1 MNGMKVGGAE
11 AAHDGRPGGSHAVV
25 LPRFSRSRSLCL
37 AGRGLARL
45 TAAFDALKLWEAAD
59 RAAALRAAAP
69 DIRGVASTG
78 AQKIDAGFFDL
89 FPRLEIVANLGVG
102 YDHIDVAAARAR
114 GVVVTNTPGVLVDDV
129 ADATMGLLLCAV
141 RQLPQA
147 DSFVRRGDWTKGPFP
162 LSASLKGRVLGLLC
176 LGDIGCAIA
185 RRAEAF
191 GLKIVYHNR
200 SRRDDVAHAYAGSPV
215 ELAQACD
222 ILVVAAPGG
231 PLTRHIVGARELEAL
246 GLQGVLVNIARGSL
260 VDTAALITALRQV
273 KIQTAALDVF
283 ETEPEVP
290 AELRAMPQVVLAPH
304 IGSASVATREAMA
317 DLVVGNL
324 ASWASGAGALTPAA

>member
-1 MNGMKVGGAE
+1 VQ
-11 AAHDGRPGGSHAVV
+11 HGRSGGSHAVV
-25 LPRFSRSRSLCL
+25 LPRFSRSRPPSL

-45 TAAFDALKLWEAAD
+45 TKTCDALKLWEAAD

-78 AQKIDAGFFDL
+78 AQRIDAAFLDL

-114 GVVVTNTPGVLVDDV
+114 GVVVTNTPGVLVDEV
-129 ADATMGLLLCAV
+129 ADAAMGLLLCAV

-147 DSFVRRGDWTKGPFP
+147 DSFVRRGDWAKGPFP
-162 LSASLKGRVLGLLC
+162 LSASLKGRVLGVLG
-176 LGDIGCAIA
+176 LGDIGRAIA

-191 GLKIVYHNR
+191 GLKIAYHNR
-200 SRRDDVAHAYAGSPV
+200 SRRDDVPYVYVASPV
-215 ELAQACD
+215 ELAEACD

-231 PLTRHIVGARELEAL
+231 PQTRHIVGARVVEAL
-246 GLQGVLVNIARGSL
+246 GPEGILVNVARGSL
-260 VDTAALITALRQV
+260 VDTAALIAALQQG

-283 ETEPEVP
+283 ETEPGVP
-290 AELRAMPQVVLAPH
+290 LELRAMPQVVLAPH

-317 DLVVGNL
+317 DLVVENL
-324 ASWASGAGALTPAA
+324 ASWASGAGAVTPVA